1 MIKYVKEYWMFIGI
15 ALLVV
20 LFVGVSLLHPH
31 QKDTKPKSSETEKMT
46 QEKDH
51 SSEEIP
57 TETENEKNYRQAF
70 LALERPY
77 GSVTSAD
84 KETVSTS
91 LFQGL
96 QIVASA
102 KSVSDVKGT
111 VENHL
116 SMTSQPMLETV
127 GITFLVNHYQVDQES
142 LLVTPSKAEDVLQ
155 FLVVLKKENSPNAY
169 LIGNWNKTVDQ
180 LQIVQ
185 IIGGDIG
192 ATYG

>member
-1 MIKYVKEYWMFIGI
+1 MIKYVKEYWMFVGI
-15 ALLVV
+15 VLLVG
-20 LFVGVSLLHPH
+20 LFVGMSFLHPH
-31 QKDTKPKSSETEKMT
+31 KKSSQTTTVSAEKVM
-46 QEKDH
+46 KGKGS
-51 SSEEIP
+51 SSEELP
-57 TETENEKNYRQAF
+57 AETENEKNYRQAF
-70 LALERPY
+70 LTLERPY
-77 GSVTSAD
+77 GSVHSSEKEKLSA
-84 KETVSTS
+84 S

-96 QIVASA
+96 QTLTAA
-102 KSVSDVKGT
+102 QTVSDVTGT

-116 SMTSQPMLETV
+116 SMTSQAMLETV
-127 GITFLVNHYQVDQES
+127 GIAFLVNHYQVDQES

>member
-1 MIKYVKEYWMFIGI
+1 MIKYVKEYWMFVGI

-20 LFVGVSLLHPH
+20 LFVGISLLHPH
-31 QKDTKPKSSETEKMT
+31 QKDTKRKSSETEQVT

-51 SSEEIP
+51 SSEEMP

-77 GSVTSAD
+77 GSVSSVD

-96 QIVASA
+96 QTLASA

-116 SMTSQPMLETV
+116 SMTGQPMLETV
-127 GITFLVNHYQVDQES
+127 GIAFLINHYQVDQTS
-142 LLVTPSKAEDVLQ
+142 LVVTPSKSEDVLQ
-155 FLVVLKKENSPNAY
+155 FLVVLKNENSANAY

-180 LQIVQ
+180 LQLVQ
-185 IIGGDIG
+185 LIGGDIG

>member
-1 MIKYVKEYWMFIGI
+1 MFKYAKEYWMFIGI

-31 QKDTKPKSSETEKMT
+31 QKDTKRKSFQTEQVT
-46 QEKDH
+46 QEKEH

-70 LALERPY
+70 LTLERPY
-77 GSVTSAD
+77 GSVSSVD
-84 KETVSTS
+84 KEIISTS

-96 QIVASA
+96 QTLASA

-111 VENHL
+111 VENHF

-127 GITFLVNHYQVDQES
+127 GIAFLINHYQVDETS
-142 LLVTPSKAEDVLQ
+142 LVVTPSKSDDVLQ
-155 FLVVLKKENSPNAY
+155 FLVILKKEDSSNAY

-180 LQIVQ
+180 LQLVQ